1 VGKLSKFFLNLLNM
15 DTSGNLDASSSLQ
28 ACEYLSYYYL
38 TNIMLACCPI
48 IPMPVADKDKQQLL
62 DPCLRQL

>member
-38 TNIMLACCPI
+38 TNIMLASCPI
-48 IPMPVADKDKQQLL
+48 IPMPVADKDKNSSYLA
-62 DPCLRQL
+62 CV

>member
-1 VGKLSKFFLNLLNM
+1 M

-38 TNIMLACCPI
+38 TNIMLASCPI
-48 IPMPVADKDKQQLL
+48 IPMPVADKDKNSSYLA
-62 DPCLRQL
+62 CV